1 MTQLEFYKSFQF
13 VAELIIAEALFC
25 LRLNGR
31 SKYFIRLPF
40 ALAGVVLFSFLFPI
54 FPPFPAAFPEEAPG
68 LFHRQAESFVV
79 NLGR

>member
-31 SKYFIRLPF
+31 PKFFIRLPF

-54 FPPFPAAFPEEAPG
+54 ITTNAFYI
-68 LFHRQAESFVV
+68 SFTRT
-79 NLGR
+79 L